1 MKSKRL
7 SQFDKLYAI
16 LVMGDSGKEKIM
28 KNILVL
34 LVIVLFFFVDT
45 NFAPAQEA
53 EVIKL
58 PPPQTEGGMPLMQA
72 LKLRQSTR
80 GDFGPD
86 TKLPMQLISNLLWAA
101 DGVNRPDGKRTAP
114 SAIDWRN
121 IDIYVTTADGLFLY
135 DADKHALKVL
145 GRADVRAVAGMQD
158 FVKTAPLNL
167 IYVADLSKA
176 KGFGGKGEIMPE
188 AETWSFAGVGAIFQN
203 VYLFC
208 ASENLAC
215 IVRAMVDRD
224 AIAKELKLRPDQ
236 KVLLAQTVAYFK
248 K

>member
-1 MKSKRL
+1 MK
-7 SQFDKLYAI
+7 
-16 LVMGDSGKEKIM
+16 KIS
-28 KNILVL
+28 VL
-34 LVIVLFFFVDT
+34 LVIALFFFVGA
-45 NFAPAQEA
+45 NYAPSQET

-58 PPPQTEGGMPLMQA
+58 PPPQTDGGMPLMQA

-86 TKLPMQLISNLLWAA
+86 TKLPMQVISNLLWAA
-101 DGVNRPDGKRTAP
+101 NGVNRPDGKRTAP

-121 IDIYVTTADGLFLY
+121 IDIYITTADGLFLY
-135 DADKHALKVL
+135 DADQNALKVL
-145 GRADVRAVAGMQD
+145 GRKDVRAVAGMQD

-167 IYVADLSKA
+167 IYVADLSKTS
-176 KGFGGKGEIMPE
+176 FGGKALPE
-188 AETWSFAGVGAIFQN
+188 GETWSFAGVGAIFQN

-236 KVLLAQTVAYFK
+236 KVLIAQTVAYFK